1 MFNNPAH
8 ANDGNSYTFGH
19 FELSDDQERLRKSSY
34 SLRSRILA
42 TSSAI
47 AGVALLAMTLT
58 FAILYFKKTSDSK
71 TVTPSMVITS
81 NITVYYAASLQDV
94 MTRLINPNFTAQS
107 SIGVKTVSGASGVL
121 AKLLKGGAAADVFIS
136 ADKKI
141 TSSLFDPVRLPNS
154 TIPVLRWY
162 TFWATTRLGIAY
174 NTESPFVDTFEKIA
188 NGEIKW
194 YKALDPNVG
203 MRIGRTNPNLD
214 PKGTEWA
221 PLL

>member
-1 MFNNPAH
+1 MFTNPAH

-19 FELSDDQERLRKSSY
+19 FELTDEQERLRKSSY
-34 SLRSRILA
+34 SLRFRILA
-42 TSSAI
+42 TLSI

-58 FAILYFKKTSDSK
+58 FAILYFKKTVDSK
-71 TVTPSMVITS
+71 TVTPSMVVTS

-121 AKLLKGGAAADVFIS
+121 AKLLKGGAVADVFIS

-141 TSSLFDPVRLPNS
+141 TSSLFDPVFLPNS

-188 NGEIKW
+188 NGTIMW
-194 YKALDPNVG
+194 YKALDPNAG
-203 MRIGRTNPNLD
+203 MRIGRTDPNLD
-214 PKGTEWA
+214 PKGTE
-221 PLL
+221 